1 MHRHRTNRLVLLGA
15 RLLCLPLALACGDT
29 RDARTDVAMSND
41 AGQRPARAAG
51 DADPMRDRPEFCTR
65 SAGDAIAKL
74 FCAPSEPQL
83 ASLAQLREALQLNSA
98 FLLGHSTALSGR
110 LVSAINPRA
119 IAISLGSLSA
129 SNSQFTVLAF
139 ARGQQRVEL
148 AALDPSTRRFNFYLM
163 EFSQACNA
171 AANGCRPG
179 DLYTPDIETA
189 WLDVSIR
196 DDEALKNTPED
207 CRRCHGGGPNR
218 AGPMLLMRELLP
230 PWTHWL
236 HEMSVLREDF
246 LSAKRTFDADGS
258 EPYAGTPFNRIA
270 SADALELPIESA
282 QRLGLQPEQPLLF
295 PSAAIGSETGEL
307 SLSSTRERSASPT
320 WRALY
325 DAFRAGEAPAPP
337 YAFDRAPDSEK
348 LAALAAQYQAFL
360 AGTLP
365 KDQLGDL
372 SDVFPD
378 DPQRQAEIGLAVEPD
393 ASAQDVLRQVCTEC
407 HNPTLDPSVS
417 RARFDAD
424 LSRIDAAEI
433 ATALER
439 IALPEGDPRRMPPDG
454 SRRLDSGAR
463 QRLAQYLRAMTQ

>member
-1 MHRHRTNRLVLLGA
+1 MPGDRTYRLVLFGG
-15 RLLCLPLALACGDT
+15 RLLCLALAAACADP
-29 RDARTDVAMSND
+29 RHPQPALAISND
-41 AGQRPARAAG
+41 AGSHTAPDAG
-51 DADPMRDRPEFCTR
+51 DADPIPGQPEFCAR
-65 SAGDAIAKL
+65 RAGDAVAQL
-74 FCAPSEPQL
+74 FCAANASPL
-83 ASLAQLREALQLNSA
+83 MSLAQLRESLQLNSA

-119 IAISLGSLSA
+119 IAISSGSLSA
-129 SNSQFTVLAF
+129 PSSRFTVLAF
-139 ARGQQRVEL
+139 TRGQQRVEL
-148 AALDPSTRRFNFYLM
+148 AALDPTTRRFSFYLI
-163 EFSQACNA
+163 EFSQACNLA
-171 AANGCRPG
+171 AAGCGPG

-196 DDEALKNTPED
+196 DDEALKNAPED

-236 HEMSVLREDF
+236 HEMSALRDDF
-246 LSAKRTFDADGS
+246 LSAKRTLSPNGS

-295 PSAAIGSETGEL
+295 PSAAIGNETGEL
-307 SLSSTRERSASPT
+307 GSSRARSPSPT

-325 DAFRAGEAPAPP
+325 EAFRAGDAPAPP
-337 YAFDRAPDSEK
+337 YEFDRAADSDK
-348 LAALAAQYQAFL
+348 LAAKAAQYQAYL

-365 KDQLGDL
+365 KDQLPDL

-378 DPQRQAEIGLAVEPD
+378 DLQRQAELGLAVEPD

-407 HNPTLDPSVS
+407 HNPRLDPSVS

-439 IALPEGDPRRMPPDG
+439 IELPEGDPRRMPPNG
-454 SRRLDSGAR
+454 ARRLDSGAR
-463 QRLAQYLRAMTQ
+463 QRLAQYLGAITQ